1 MAKKTKVKVESD
13 DNVAVRED
21 EQTVTLPIC
30 VEAAMKSINKTY
42 GDGSI
47 IRVGDSKC
55 KMVLKDRIP
64 TGCMS
69 IDMLVGAISRI
80 YDDDNEVIGYSHGL
94 PTGRICEIFGGD
106 GSGKTTLCDHIVASA
121 QELGKRCAYIDMEH
135 TLDLEYASNL
145 GVNVDELF
153 FAQPS
158 SGEEALDI
166 VHSLLETNGFGVIIV
181 DSVASLVPKDELE
194 KGIGDDTIGLQARLM
209 SKFFRKNNTLIGNSN
224 TLLVF
229 TNQIRSK
236 IGGFGG
242 STTSGGRALR
252 FYASLRINLIQSSKI
267 LDNSSGEQIGQ
278 LTIIIGEKNKI
289 SRPKVKVT
297 CPLIYGLGFDYHR
310 DLIEKA
316 VEFNVISRRGSWYV
330 LDDESIGQGADNVAL
345 LLKTEPELTDKI
357 TNRVFEE
364 YMRQQDE
371 KIGIERA

>member
-1 MAKKTKVKVESD
+1 
-13 DNVAVRED
+13 
-21 EQTVTLPIC
+21 
-30 VEAAMKSINKTY
+30 
-42 GDGSI
+42 
-47 IRVGDSKC
+47 
-55 KMVLKDRIP
+55 
-64 TGCMS
+64 
-69 IDMLVGAISRI
+69 
-80 YDDDNEVIGYSHGL
+80 
-94 PTGRICEIFGGD
+94 
-106 GSGKTTLCDHIVASA
+106 
-121 QELGKRCAYIDMEH
+121 
-135 TLDLEYASNL
+135 
-145 GVNVDELF
+145 
-153 FAQPS
+153 
-158 SGEEALDI
+158 
-166 VHSLLETNGFGVIIV
+166 
-181 DSVASLVPKDELE
+181 
-194 KGIGDDTIGLQARLM
+194 M